1 MTYMHTMFTNRVFLC
16 EKVLVISYRNLY
28 IETGEKG
35 SSAKLQKVQTS
46 FKTILMLNLHS
57 SQHLAEIQTTAD

>member
-1 MTYMHTMFTNRVFLC
+1 MFTNRVFCVKC
-16 EKVLVISYRNLY
+16 EILVISYRNLY

-57 SQHLAEIQTTAD
+57 SEHLA

>member
-1 MTYMHTMFTNRVFLC
+1 MFTNRVFLC

-57 SQHLAEIQTTAD
+57 SQHLA

>member
-1 MTYMHTMFTNRVFLC
+1 MFTNRVFFVCVKC
-16 EKVLVISYRNLY
+16 EILVISYRNLY

-57 SQHLAEIQTTAD
+57 SQHLA